1 VLHHWLG
8 DSFVSGSDAWPDWV
22 PERRIDMESG
32 LEWDVLKDRMR
43 GSML

>member
-8 DSFVSGSDAWPDWV
+8 GGFVSGSNSWPDWV
-22 PERRIDMESG
+22 AEKRIDMESG

-43 GSML
+43 GSMV